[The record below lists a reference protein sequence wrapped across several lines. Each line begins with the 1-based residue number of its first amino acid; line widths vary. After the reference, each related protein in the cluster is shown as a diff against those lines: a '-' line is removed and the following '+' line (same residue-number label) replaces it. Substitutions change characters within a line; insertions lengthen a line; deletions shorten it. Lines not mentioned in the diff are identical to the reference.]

1 MFDLV
6 DKKVTYLFDLPEVVT
21 DIQVVFPEGEN
32 GMGGDDE
39 MDGADGDSDQ
49 MGDKDSMGDNDGMEG
64 NDDKGSKDGMEGD
77 DDMGGKDRM
86 KGDDDMGGKD
96 GMEGDDDM
104 DGKDRMKGDDDMGDK
119 DGMKGDDNMGD
130 KDKTDDDD
138 DDMDKTDGMDEKG
151 DIGGTGGE
159 NDEDS
164 SPMYVYVVSEGKVF
178 KINRDNPAD
187 KTEVV
192 LSRGTRPK
200 FSTDGKI
207 LYYIRGLNTL
217 VRRDPADP
225 NSVRV
230 VFASPRIGE
239 YVISSDD
246 RKIFYVEEMTR
257 SLNVFNTENNRRRV
271 LINNFVVPDT
281 LSFDDDSK

>member
-1 MFDLV
+1 M
-6 DKKVTYLFDLPEVVT
+6 YLFDLPEVVT
-21 DIQVVFPEGEN
+21 DIQVVFPEGED

-39 MDGADGDSDQ
+39 MDGDDGDSDQ
-49 MGDKDSMGDNDGMEG
+49 MGDKDSMSDKDGMEG
-64 NDDKGSKDGMEGD
+64 NDNMDGKDGTEGD
-77 DDMGGKDRM
+77 DN
-86 KGDDDMGGKD
+86 MGGKD

-104 DGKDRMKGDDDMGDK
+104 GDRDGMEGDDDIGDK
-119 DGMKGDDNMGD
+119 DGIGD
-130 KDKTDDDD
+130 KDKTDDDG
-138 DDMDKTDGMDEKG
+138 DDMDNADGMDEKG
-151 DIGGTGGE
+151 DMGGTEGE
-159 NDEDS
+159 NDENS

-178 KINRDNPAD
+178 KINRDNSAD

-225 NSVRV
+225 SSVRV

-271 LINNFVVPDT
+271 LINNFAAPDT

>member
-1 MFDLV
+1 M
-6 DKKVTYLFDLPEVVT
+6 TYLFDLPEAVT
-21 DIQVVFPEGEN
+21 DIEVVFPEGE
-32 GMGGDDE
+32 DD
-39 MDGADGDSDQ
+39 
-49 MGDKDSMGDNDGMEG
+49 MGD
-64 NDDKGSKDGMEGD
+64 KDGMEGD
-77 DDMGGKDRM
+77 DS
-86 KGDDDMGGKD
+86 
-96 GMEGDDDM
+96 
-104 DGKDRMKGDDDMGDK
+104 MGDK
-119 DGMKGDDNMGD
+119 DGMKGDDSMGD
-130 KDKTDDDD
+130 KDGMNGDKGNMEMDEE
-138 DDMDKTDGMDEKG
+138 DDMG
-151 DIGGTGGE
+151 DTNDE
-159 NDEDS
+159 NDEES

-200 FSTDGKI
+200 LSADGKI

-230 VFASPRIGE
+230 IFASPKIGE
-239 YVISSDD
+239 YDISEDD
-246 RKIFYVEEMTR
+246 RKIFYVEELTR

-271 LINNFVVPDT
+271 LINNFAAPDT